1 MTSDQLIPA
10 KQSTTTD
17 SYRPRGPN
25 WKRNKE
31 KRDGLKA
38 AKVAASA
45 VSLKAPGF
53 EASKIPTT
61 SREKLRSSLVS
72 KTIAAVA

>member
-1 MTSDQLIPA
+1 M
-10 KQSTTTD
+10 
-17 SYRPRGPN
+17 
-25 WKRNKE
+25 
-31 KRDGLKA
+31 KA

-45 VSLKAPGF
+45 VSLKAPGT
-53 EASKIPTT
+53 EASKIPAT